1 MAKRRREDRDSPPQ
15 KPRKLK
21 KAKTNLK
28 SPDEIE
34 DEFLFD
40 VDLGIS
46 NDIQM
51 QTIEHYRKHKTSLTK
66 KGDCEESWD
75 DVTSKYWIAQSMVQ
89 LTEGVYGSEH
99 SIDYGT
105 HEKMMRRFLTKANLV
120 ISNDPARPELSA
132 EEINFTLRIIGMKTR
147 LSRRAKRNTYFAKE
161 KSKLRQFLN
170 DKAKVPQYD
179 KLINLAREVDRD
191 FDQIQ
196 ERRQIKA
203 RIASNQTM
211 LEKNQVE
218 LDSQLQSVTSDA
230 EAEEIKNRF
239 RENMAIYE
247 KSISAA
253 TAELESIELD
263 LKIADED
270 PSIVEEEMA

>member
-1 MAKRRREDRDSPPQ
+1 
-15 KPRKLK
+15 
-21 KAKTNLK
+21 
-28 SPDEIE
+28 
-34 DEFLFD
+34 
-40 VDLGIS
+40 
-46 NDIQM
+46 
-51 QTIEHYRKHKTSLTK
+51 
-66 KGDCEESWD
+66 
-75 DVTSKYWIAQSMVQ
+75 
-89 LTEGVYGSEH
+89 
-99 SIDYGT
+99 
-105 HEKMMRRFLTKANLV
+105 
-120 ISNDPARPELSA
+120 
-132 EEINFTLRIIGMKTR
+132 MKTR